1 MDAVEAQ
8 TDQQKRLAQFA
19 FAGVIAVLAVVY
31 LLRNV
36 DEYEELSTEFRYREL
51 VDLVEPIEASM
62 EAVLL
67 SGSTVAIDS
76 LNSGVAGLPDEVL
89 VSEGAHGISVV
100 EGQIIATWMT
110 DESDLAEVTYIR
122 TPKIENGEVEWATTG
137 TCEGKKAC

>member
-8 TDQQKRLAQFA
+8 TDQQQRLTRFA

-76 LNSGVAGLPDEVL
+76 LNSGAAGLPDEVL

-110 DESDLAEVTYIR
+110 DESDLAGVTYIR

-137 TCEGKKAC
+137 TCGGKKAC